1 VSQVKLVS
9 QNRHMGC
16 GWLRHIEMHATD
28 ELPRSGYT
36 TEDEY
41 DMDCDYSDPDD
52 IEAGETVSRDQRSDP
67 LSGVVLP
74 NPDQHDSA
82 AQKGIA
88 AMHQFNLQVLR
99 MVHRDIQRVCKSGWT
114 RGAKVDV
121 RKPSN
126 AKLCLYQIL
135 RLLTRRRVYHEI
147 ITRIDTV
154 QVQPEEEVEEK
165 VEEEDEKESRSTDDE
180 DWFCYLELDAE
191 ALSPVDID
199 MDEID
204 AFLNEAEGFK

>member
-1 VSQVKLVS
+1 
-9 QNRHMGC
+9 
-16 GWLRHIEMHATD
+16 MHATD
-28 ELPRSGYT
+28 ELPRSGCT

-41 DMDCDYSDPDD
+41 DLDCDYSDLDD
-52 IEAGETVSRDQRSDP
+52 GNGVVARATVFSDQRSDP
-67 LSGVVLP
+67 LGGVVLP
-74 NPDQHDSA
+74 NSDQRDSA

-88 AMHQFNLQVLR
+88 AIHQFNLQVLR
-99 MVHRDIQRVCKSGWT
+99 MVRRDIRRVCRSGWT

-126 AKLCLYQIL
+126 TKLCLYQIL
-135 RLLTRRRVYHEI
+135 RLLTCRRVYHEI

-204 AFLNEAEGFK
+204 DFLNEAEDFK